1 MIKIDIVHHKGYTYK
16 KVSIAQ
22 ITVADIQHV
31 AYATKHLKDIITGR
45 DILIAGNTYMIISRK
60 TGFTKKMR
68 YIDESGYIRTTTKIS
83 QFTLIP
89 PKYKKKVLQRIFLQK
104 GLN

>member
-1 MIKIDIVHHKGYTYK
+1 MIKIDLDYHKGYTYK
-16 KVSIAQ
+16 KVRMKE
-22 ITVADIQHV
+22 ITVEDIQHV
-31 AYATKHLKDIITGR
+31 AYATKNLKDTITGR
-45 DILIAGNTYMIISRK
+45 DILITGNTYIIISRK